1 MGKAVAE
8 RADIIIVTDDNPRN
22 ESPAAI
28 RAAVLAGCPAAYEIG
43 DRAAAILAGVDSLKE
58 PGDCLL
64 IAGKGHEQG
73 QEIMGSVRPFDDAT
87 QARSTVAALDGLE
100 HEFGG
105 GR

>member
-1 MGKAVAE
+1 
-8 RADIIIVTDDNPRN
+8 
-22 ESPAAI
+22 
-28 RAAVLAGCPAAYEIG
+28 VLAACPEAYEIG

-73 QEIMGSVRPFDDAT
+73 QEVKGKMLPFDDAS
-87 QARSTVAALDGLE
+87 QARSTVEALDGLRE
-100 HEFGG
+100 ASGV